1 MFAILLLLLA
11 FPQDKVSIPRSGKSA
26 YARTVPKCRDA
37 ERKIDSDPRGAIE
50 ILDSILSD
58 GRIKKRECR
67 IRWETRPGDYSRWYD
82 FFPYQFRARAR
93 MKLAESAKP
102 EDALKLLREAKEDLN
117 SSLEH
122 SSKFKASED
131 YLSDI
136 EKEIKR
142 IINLIEVVDP
152 LPDFQKEWNRM
163 ISRDDFSVARGHILK
178 KGDFLTDEQKKK
190 FLAETDQACLDYI
203 GEASTEFLDQLDRVD
218 DVETLQGIS
227 RQSFARKFSLPDE
240 RQLTTST
247 PLFKWCVSARETLER
262 ARKGREVLPTLFDR
276 SVEAIALPKE
286 VSISAFLATEKLAF
300 DIVWTGIESRA
311 NSSRDELAAR
321 RKVLRTEVDD
331 FATLWNGFQGRVL
344 QAAKGKT
351 SFLKEIPERD
361 FSGLWARF
369 PVDAAE
375 LKETPSR
382 LYKTIE
388 SPDPGRVLG
397 DIGQDMGK
405 LRDRFDTLSIESR
418 RDVVMFEIV
427 TIVLA
432 RFLKGET
439 VSNIARDREVKA
451 LGRELK
457 TLGGDFKVT
466 RYGPKVAAV
475 FADLR

>member
-26 YARTVPKCRDA
+26 YARSVPKCRDA

-82 FFPYQFRARAR
+82 FFPYQFRGRAR
-93 MKLAESAKP
+93 IKLAESAEPK
-102 EDALKLLREAKEDLN
+102 DALKLLARARGDLEE
-117 SSLEH
+117 SVRRGLKTSGDHLTDVLARIRKLE
-122 SSKFKASED
+122 SATAE
-131 YLSDI
+131 
-136 EKEIKR
+136 
-142 IINLIEVVDP
+142 VDP

-178 KGDFLTDEQKKK
+178 KGDFLTDAQKKK

-227 RQSFARKFSLPDE
+227 RQSFARKFALPDE
-240 RQLTTST
+240 SQLIIST

-286 VSISAFLATEKLAF
+286 VSVSAFLPMEKLAF

-311 NSSRDELAAR
+311 NLSRDELAAR

-351 SFLKEIPERD
+351 LFLKEIPERD

-375 LKETPSR
+375 LKEIPSR

-397 DIGQDMGK
+397 DIGQDMIK

-439 VSNIARDREVKA
+439 VSNIARDREIKS

-457 TLGGDFKVT
+457 SLGGDFKVT